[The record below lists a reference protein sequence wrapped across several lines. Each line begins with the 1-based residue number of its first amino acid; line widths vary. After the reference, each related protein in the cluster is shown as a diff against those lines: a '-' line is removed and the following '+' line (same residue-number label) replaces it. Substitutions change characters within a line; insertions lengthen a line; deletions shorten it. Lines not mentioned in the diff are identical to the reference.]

1 MPPIAAGST
10 RFARKWRSAF
20 SDLQSPGMNRAG
32 HPTRTVHGIAG
43 VLFLMVLGSACTS
56 AIDLKQALQVT
67 DLTGGWLDGGIVDG
81 KNKLVPTVSFRV
93 RKNTDQQI
101 RPISLNV
108 HFRRFGPSI
117 QGGEEEFEEVFLQR
131 VEFSQGNQPDV
142 IRVQPKVGYTG
153 DPPQSRAEMLK
164 HSQFVDM
171 RVIIFAK
178 QSSSQWVELTRYDI
192 PRQLITH

>member
-1 MPPIAAGST
+1 M
-10 RFARKWRSAF
+10 K
-20 SDLQSPGMNRAG
+20 RAG
-32 HPTRTVHGIAG
+32 HPTRAIHRIAG
-43 VLFLMVLGSACTS
+43 LLCGALLACACTS
-56 AIDLKQALQVT
+56 TVDLKQTLQVT
-67 DLTGGWLDGGIVDG
+67 DLTGGWHDDGIVES

-93 RKNTDQQI
+93 RKNTDQAI

-108 HFRRFGPSI
+108 HFKRFGPSI

-131 VEFSQGNQPDV
+131 VEFTQGNQTDL

-171 RVIIFAK
+171 RVVIFAK
-178 QSSSQWVELTRYDI
+178 QSSSQWVELTRSDI
-192 PRQLITH
+192 PRQLITQ

>member
-1 MPPIAAGST
+1 MT
-10 RFARKWRSAF
+10 
-20 SDLQSPGMNRAG
+20 RAG

-43 VLFLMVLGSACTS
+43 ILCLTLLAPACTS
-56 AIDLKQALQVT
+56 TVDLKQTLQVT
-67 DLTGGWLDGGIVDG
+67 DLTGGWHDGGIVDG

-93 RKNTDQQI
+93 RKNTEQAI

-131 VEFSQGNQPDV
+131 VEFTQGSQTDL
-142 IRVQPKVGYTG
+142 IRVQPTVGYTG

-178 QSSSQWVELTRYDI
+178 QSSSQWVELTRSDL
-192 PRQLITH
+192 PRQLITQ